1 MANDLKMEVILQAI
15 DRATRPIRAITQG
28 SVGLGRALKDSRD
41 QLKTLQAQQ
50 RDVSSWRTLR
60 AASEQTETALQAA
73 RERVKALGRD
83 LAATGVPTRQ
93 MTRDLKG
100 AIREATALKKQHQEQ
115 QVQLQG
121 LRNKL
126 GAAGIST
133 RNLSQH
139 ERDLR
144 QRIEQT
150 NKTITEQGRRMQRLT
165 AQTKQLAMA
174 RAQYDKTQQ
183 LAGSM
188 AGVGAGS
195 AAAGAAMGMPV
206 LSTVQSYMSFEDA
219 MAGVAKQVEGARDDN
234 GQLTSTYYEMADAI
248 KAMGQRIPMATTEI
262 AALVEGAARMGVTG
276 KDNLLAFAE
285 VAANAATAFELPAD
299 QIGENLARIADLY
312 KIPIQNVSQLGDAI
326 NYLDDNAKS
335 KGADIIEVL
344 QRTAGVTASVGMS
357 YKDAAALG
365 STFLTLGATAE
376 VAGTAT
382 NAMVRELAI
391 ATQQPKRFQE
401 GLKAIGLEADA
412 LQSGM
417 AKNATGTLQ
426 TVLDAINKLPKA
438 EQLSVTTQLFGK
450 EFGDDAAKLAQ
461 NIGEYRRQ
469 LELANAADG
478 AGSMQREADIR
489 AELMSARL
497 QMAKNNAFN
506 LSATL
511 GETLRPTLVEL
522 FESFNSVVSR
532 VNDWVKAN
540 PELAGQIIKTVAG
553 VAALAAGF
561 GAVTLGMASFL
572 GPFAMARYAL
582 TVFGIKG
589 AGLGGVL
596 VKLGKFALPLV
607 GKAILFIGRA
617 LLMNPIGLAVTAI
630 AGAAYLIYKNWEPI
644 KRFFLGLWA
653 EIKAGFNGGFAG
665 IAKLILDFSPLGL
678 FYRAF
683 AGVMN
688 YFGFEMPGKFSEFGA
703 GLIDSLMNS
712 IRTALDG
719 GFAGVAA
726 LILNWSPLGLFY
738 QALAPVLSYFGVD
751 MPAKFSDFGGMLL
764 DGLVNGIKNK
774 LGAVK
779 DAISEVG
786 DSTVGWFKEK
796 LGIHSPSRV
805 FAELGG
811 FTMQGLEQGLVGG
824 QGGPLGAVTAMAK
837 QLAAAGAFTFGLGGP
852 AIAMDNRLPLSAAA
866 SSAPVVVQGDTYQ
879 ITIHAAPGTDTAGL
893 RQMFNQLLDERERGK
908 AARVRSALGDQD

>member
-73 RERVKALGRD
+73 RDRVKALGKD

-100 AIREATALKKQHQEQ
+100 AIREATALKRQHQEQ

-150 NKTITEQGRRMQRLT
+150 NQTITEQGRRMQRLT
-165 AQTKQLAMA
+165 AQTKQLALA
-174 RAQYDKTQQ
+174 RSQYDKTQQ

-188 AGVGAGS
+188 AGAGAGS
-195 AAAGAAMGMPV
+195 AAAGAAMGVPV
-206 LSTVQSYMSFEDA
+206 LSTVQSYMGFEDA
-219 MAGVAKQVEGARDDN
+219 MAGVAKQVEGARDGN
-234 GQLTSTYYEMADAI
+234 GQLTSTYFEMADAI
-248 KAMGQRIPMATTEI
+248 KAMAERIPMATTEI

-357 YKDAAALG
+357 YKEAAALG

-382 NAMVRELAI
+382 NAMIRELAI
-391 ATQQPKRFQE
+391 ATQQPKRFQA
-401 GLKAIGLEADA
+401 GLKALGLEAEA

-417 AKNATGTLQ
+417 AENATGTLQ
-426 TVLDAINKLPKA
+426 QVLDAINKLPKA
-438 EQLSVTTQLFGK
+438 EQLGVTTQLFGK

-469 LELANAADG
+469 LDMANSTAG
-478 AGSMQREADIR
+478 SGSMQREADIR
-489 AELMSARL
+489 AELLSARMD
-497 QMAKNNAFN
+497 MAKNRAFN
-506 LSATL
+506 LSAAL

-522 FESFNSVVSR
+522 FESFNSVIGR
-532 VNDWVKAN
+532 VTDWVKAN

-561 GAVTLGMASFL
+561 GAVTLGLASFL

-582 TVFGIKG
+582 TLFGIKG
-589 AGLGGVL
+589 ASLGSVL
-596 VKLGKFALPLV
+596 LNLGKAVLPMV

-617 LLMNPIGLAVTAI
+617 LMMNPIGLAVTAI
-630 AGAAYLIYKNWEPI
+630 AASAYLIYRNWEPV
-644 KRFFLGLWA
+644 KAFFLGLWA
-653 EIKAGFNGGFAG
+653 EIKQGFAG
-665 IAKLILDFSPLGL
+665 GLAGIATLILNFSPQGL

-683 AGVMN
+683 A
-688 YFGFEMPGKFSEFGA
+688 A
-703 GLIDSLMNS
+703 LM
-712 IRTALDG
+712 T
-719 GFAGVAA
+719 
-726 LILNWSPLGLFY
+726 
-738 QALAPVLSYFGVD
+738 YFGVEL
-751 MPAKFSDFGGMLL
+751 PAKFSDFGGMLL

-779 DAISEVG
+779 AAIGGVG

-837 QLAAAGAFTFGLGGP
+837 QLAAAGAVSFGMSGP
-852 AIAMDNRLPLSAAA
+852 AMAMDNRPPLSAAA
-866 SSAPVVVQGDTYQ
+866 SSAPMVVQGDTYQ
-879 ITIHAAPGTDTAGL
+879 IAIHAAPGTDTAGL

-908 AARVRSALGDQD
+908 AARVRSAYGDQE